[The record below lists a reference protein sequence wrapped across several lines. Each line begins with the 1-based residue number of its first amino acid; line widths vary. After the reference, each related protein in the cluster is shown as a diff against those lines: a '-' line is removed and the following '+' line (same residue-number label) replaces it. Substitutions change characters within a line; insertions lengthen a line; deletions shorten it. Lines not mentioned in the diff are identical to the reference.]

1 MPDSASHNPRPRTPG
16 MSTMR
21 PPPGSSI
28 TSRLTVVCRPLPS
41 PSRTA
46 AVSWTSSPSSR
57 FTRLDFPTPLHELA
71 HRLGRRGVGRRHHD
85 GLHVGADQ
93 RAHLV
98 AHGPNLGVVLRQVGL
113 GEHDGH
119 CGARLIGEH
128 ELALKTTA
136 VHLREGLGND
146 DAIEVGGEHLGDRAL
161 GGILA
166 HEGAAARKDSLDD
179 AHVMVV
185 GHGDLHAIADNGP
198 NLLALDQRRRV
209 LAAQRLAVR
218 EAHQRESPVELHH
231 LPHAP
236 GLESASRGRTRVARA
251 LPRRTGDIGRH
262 SDIRGGDGGDVDGN
276 TGSDIGGSARALP
289 RRTGD
294 SGHRLRGSRGRTRGI
309 GLRGTRGSARGGIGL
324 RGICDSPSSGIRG
337 SARSSA
343 LGGTHGSARSSA
355 LDGIRSGTRRSARNR
370 RGHRNLDG
378 TRRLLG
384 HRGLGVSR
392 LRTTHDGALDL
403 PARSGMLEVGC
414 FT

>member
-1 MPDSASHNPRPRTPG
+1 M
-16 MSTMR
+16 
-21 PPPGSSI
+21 
-28 TSRLTVVCRPLPS
+28 
-41 PSRTA
+41 
-46 AVSWTSSPSSR
+46 
-57 FTRLDFPTPLHELA
+57 
-71 HRLGRRGVGRRHHD
+71 
-85 GLHVGADQ
+85 DQ
-93 RAHLV
+93 RTHLV

-119 CGARLIGEH
+119 CGTRLIGEH

-161 GGILA
+161 GRILA

-185 GHGDLHAIADNGP
+185 GRGDLHAIADNGP

-209 LAAQRLAVR
+209 LAAQRLAVG

-251 LPRRTGDIGRH
+251 LPRRTG
-262 SDIRGGDGGDVDGN
+262 S
-276 TGSDIGGSARALP
+276 SAR
-289 RRTGD
+289 
-294 SGHRLRGSRGRTRGI
+294 RLHGTRDNARGI

-324 RGICDSPSSGIRG
+324 RGICGSPSSGIRG

-343 LGGTHGSARSSA
+343 LDGIHGSARSSA
-355 LDGIRSGTRRSARNR
+355 LGGIHSGACSGTRHSARNR

-378 TRRLLG
+378 ARRLLG
-384 HRGLGVSR
+384 HRNLGVNR
-392 LRTTHDGALDL
+392 LRATHDGALDL